1 MKILVQKEDFDLDA
15 EVRELRKNSSV
26 GAVVTFL
33 GTVRDLNDGK
43 DVSGMT
49 LEYYP
54 GMTEKALTKIAKQAL
69 ERWDIEDVTV
79 IHRVGEPR
87 VTDQIVLVGVSGKH
101 RGEAFDACE
110 FVIDYLK
117 TEAPFWK
124 KETLPE
130 GERWVEAR
138 DSDETAKERW
148 N

>member
-79 IHRVGEPR
+79 IHRVGVLR